1 MDSEFAEY
9 VKNNIREYLPESY
22 ANAKIQIQQTIKGND
37 RVLDSLTV
45 QREGEDFAVA
55 IHLNSLEQEYQNG
68 ESMHEIMNQVADQC
82 LQGEKLPF
90 NRREFLEYDS
100 VKDHVTIK
108 MCDPENNVKYL
119 EQYAHKNCGTLTA
132 LYNGVLIPVIV
143 QKIADGYEML
153 SGHNRWNAAKIVG
166 LKEIPAIIKENLTER
181 EAYVY
186 VIETNMLQRSFD
198 DLLPSEKA
206 AVLAERYEK
215 VMCQGRRNDILE
227 EIAMLNGVDVPETCG
242 HDVHKSK
249 SRDTIGED
257 YGMTGRNIA
266 RYMRLNQT
274 TDQIKEMVDDGTM
287 AMVVAVELFYLSEE
301 EQGQVCKVLD
311 EHGGKINNV
320 QAVELHKEAGSLTA
334 DKVKDILVGST
345 KEKPVSDAKM
355 FAQIKKK
362 YFKGKSTDE
371 IMGVLE
377 QALATWFSREGEVN
391 V

>member
-1 MDSEFAEY
+1 M
-9 VKNNIREYLPESY
+9 K
-22 ANAKIQIQQTIKGND
+22 ANAPKRKVFQDAVDLISPPEEKVNLVNNGQTMILAEKIVPFHNHPFRLYEGKRFD
-37 RVLDSLTV
+37 DMVDSIC
-45 QREGEDFAVA
+45 E
-55 IHLNSLEQEYQNG
+55 H
-68 ESMHEIMNQVADQC
+68 
-82 LQGEKLPF
+82 
-90 NRREFLEYDS
+90 
-100 VKDHVTIK
+100 
-108 MCDPENNVKYL
+108 
-119 EQYAHKNCGTLTA
+119 
-132 LYNGVLIPVIV
+132 GVLIPVIV

-166 LKEIPAIIKENLTER
+166 IKEIPAIVKENLTER
-181 EAYVY
+181 EAYAY

-227 EIAMLNGVDVPETCG
+227 EIAMLNGMDAPETCG
-242 HDVHKSK
+242 HNVHKSK
-249 SRDTIGED
+249 SRDAVGED

-274 TDQIKEMVDDGTM
+274 TDQIKKMVDEGTM
-287 AMVVAVELFYLSEE
+287 TMVTAVELSYLSEE
-301 EQGQVCKVLD
+301 EQKQVCTVLD
-311 EHGGKINNV
+311 ENGGKIKNA
-320 QAVELHKEAGSLTA
+320 QAVELHNDAGSLTA
-334 DKVKDILVGST
+334 DKVKDILVGDT
-345 KEKPVSDAKM
+345 QAKPVSDAKM

-377 QALATWFSREGEVN
+377 QALTTWFAREGEAN

>member
-1 MDSEFAEY
+1 M
-9 VKNNIREYLPESY
+9 K
-22 ANAKIQIQQTIKGND
+22 ANAPKRKVFQDAVDLLGMPEEGNVPVSNGQTMIPTEKIVPFHNHPF
-37 RVLDSLTV
+37 RLY
-45 QREGEDFAVA
+45 EGERLDDMV
-55 IHLNSLEQEYQNG
+55 
-68 ESMHEIMNQVADQC
+68 ES
-82 LQGEKLPF
+82 
-90 NRREFLEYDS
+90 
-100 VKDHVTIK
+100 IK
-108 MCDPENNVKYL
+108 E
-119 EQYAHKNCGTLTA
+119 H
-132 LYNGVLIPVIV
+132 GVLNPVIV
-143 QKIADGYEML
+143 QKVADKYEML
-153 SGHNRWNAAKIVG
+153 AGHNRWNAAKIAGVS
-166 LKEIPAIIKENLTER
+166 EIPAIVKDGLSEE

-186 VIETNMLQRSFD
+186 VIETNLMQRSFT

-215 VMCQGRRNDILE
+215 VMCQGKRNDILE
-227 EIAMLNGVDVPETCG
+227 EIARLNGMDASDTCG

-249 SRDTIGED
+249 NRDSVGED

-274 TDQIKEMVDDGTM
+274 TEQIKEMVDAGTM
-287 AMVVAVELFYLSEE
+287 AMVTAVELSYLSEE
-301 EQGQVCKVLD
+301 EQKQVCTVLD
-311 EHGGKINNV
+311 EHGGKINNA

-371 IMGVLE
+371 IMGVLV
-377 QALATWFSREGEVN
+377 QALTTWCAREGEVN

>member
-1 MDSEFAEY
+1 M
-9 VKNNIREYLPESY
+9 K
-22 ANAKIQIQQTIKGND
+22 ANAPKRKVFQDAVDLISPPEEKVNLVNNGQTMILAEKIVPFHNHPFRLYEGKRFD
-37 RVLDSLTV
+37 DMVDSIC
-45 QREGEDFAVA
+45 E
-55 IHLNSLEQEYQNG
+55 H
-68 ESMHEIMNQVADQC
+68 
-82 LQGEKLPF
+82 
-90 NRREFLEYDS
+90 
-100 VKDHVTIK
+100 
-108 MCDPENNVKYL
+108 
-119 EQYAHKNCGTLTA
+119 
-132 LYNGVLIPVIV
+132 GVLIPVIV

-166 LKEIPAIIKENLTER
+166 IKEIPAIVKENLTER
-181 EAYVY
+181 EAYAY

-227 EIAMLNGVDVPETCG
+227 EIAMLNGMDAPETCG
-242 HDVHKSK
+242 HEVHKSK
-249 SRDTIGED
+249 SRDAVGED

-274 TDQIKEMVDDGTM
+274 TDQIKEMVDEGTM
-287 AMVVAVELFYLSEE
+287 TMVTAVELSYLSEE
-301 EQGQVCKVLD
+301 EQKQVCTVLD
-311 EHGGKINNV
+311 ENGGKIKNA
-320 QAVELHKEAGSLTA
+320 QAVELHNEAGSLTA
-334 DKVKDILVGST
+334 DKVKDILVGDT
-345 KEKPVSDAKM
+345 QAKPVSDAKM

-377 QALATWFSREGEVN
+377 QALTTWFAREGEAN

>member
-1 MDSEFAEY
+1 MKANAPKRKVFQDAVDLLGMPEAENAPAFSGTKTILIEKIVPFHNHPFRLY
-9 VKNNIREYLPESY
+9 EGKRLDDMVESIREHG
-22 ANAKIQIQQTIKGND
+22 I
-37 RVLDSLTV
+37 
-45 QREGEDFAVA
+45 
-55 IHLNSLEQEYQNG
+55 
-68 ESMHEIMNQVADQC
+68 
-82 LQGEKLPF
+82 
-90 NRREFLEYDS
+90 
-100 VKDHVTIK
+100 
-108 MCDPENNVKYL
+108 
-119 EQYAHKNCGTLTA
+119 
-132 LYNGVLIPVIV
+132 LIPVIV
-143 QKIADGYEML
+143 QKVADGYEML
-153 SGHNRWNAAKIVG
+153 SGHNRWNAAKIAGITEV
-166 LKEIPAIIKENLTER
+166 PAIVKENLTER

-227 EIAMLNGVDVPETCG
+227 EIALLNGVDASETCG
-242 HDVHKSK
+242 HDVHKSR
-249 SRDTIGED
+249 SRDSIGED

-274 TDQIKEMVDDGTM
+274 TDQIKEMVDEGTM
-287 AMVVAVELFYLSEE
+287 AMVTAVELSYLSEE
-301 EQGQVCKVLD
+301 EQKQVCTVLD
-311 EHGGKINNV
+311 EHGGKIKNT
-320 QAVELHKEAGSLTA
+320 QATELHKEAGSLTA
-334 DKVKDILVGST
+334 DKVKSILAGEV

-377 QALATWFSREGEVN
+377 QALTTWFAREGEVN

>member
-1 MDSEFAEY
+1 M
-9 VKNNIREYLPESY
+9 K
-22 ANAKIQIQQTIKGND
+22 ANAPKRKVFQDAVDLISPPEEKVNLVNNGQTMILAEKIVPFHNHPFRLYEGKRFD
-37 RVLDSLTV
+37 DMVDSIC
-45 QREGEDFAVA
+45 E
-55 IHLNSLEQEYQNG
+55 H
-68 ESMHEIMNQVADQC
+68 
-82 LQGEKLPF
+82 
-90 NRREFLEYDS
+90 
-100 VKDHVTIK
+100 
-108 MCDPENNVKYL
+108 
-119 EQYAHKNCGTLTA
+119 
-132 LYNGVLIPVIV
+132 GVLIPVIV

-166 LKEIPAIIKENLTER
+166 IKEIPAIVKENLTER
-181 EAYVY
+181 EAYAY

-227 EIAMLNGVDVPETCG
+227 EIAMLNGMDAPETCG
-242 HDVHKSK
+242 HNVHKSK
-249 SRDTIGED
+249 SRDAVGED

-274 TDQIKEMVDDGTM
+274 TDQIKKMVDEGTM
-287 AMVVAVELFYLSEE
+287 TMVTAVELSYLSEE
-301 EQGQVCKVLD
+301 EQKQVCTVLD
-311 EHGGKINNV
+311 ENGGKIKNA
-320 QAVELHKEAGSLTA
+320 QAVELHNEAGSLTA
-334 DKVKDILVGST
+334 DKVKDILVGDT
-345 KEKPVSDAKM
+345 QAKPVSDAKM

-377 QALATWFSREGEVN
+377 QALTTWFAREGEAN

>member
-1 MDSEFAEY
+1 M
-9 VKNNIREYLPESY
+9 K
-22 ANAKIQIQQTIKGND
+22 ANAPKRKVFQDAVDLISPETVVTVANGHAMIPTEKIVPFHNHPFRLYEGKCLDDMVESIKEHG
-37 RVLDSLTV
+37 
-45 QREGEDFAVA
+45 
-55 IHLNSLEQEYQNG
+55 I
-68 ESMHEIMNQVADQC
+68 
-82 LQGEKLPF
+82 
-90 NRREFLEYDS
+90 
-100 VKDHVTIK
+100 
-108 MCDPENNVKYL
+108 
-119 EQYAHKNCGTLTA
+119 
-132 LYNGVLIPVIV
+132 LIPVIV
-143 QKIADGYEML
+143 QKKESVYEML
-153 SGHNRWNAAKIVG
+153 SGHNRWNAAKIAG
-166 LKEIPAIIKENLTER
+166 ITEIPAIVKENLTER

-227 EIAMLNGVDVPETCG
+227 EIAMLNGVDAPETCG
-242 HDVHKSK
+242 HDVHRSK
-249 SRDTIGED
+249 SRDSIGED

-274 TDQIKEMVDDGTM
+274 TDQIKEMVDEGKM
-287 AMVVAVELFYLSEE
+287 AMVTAVELSYLSEE
-301 EQGQVCKVLD
+301 EQKQVCMVLD
-311 EHGGKINNV
+311 EQGGKIKNA
-320 QAVELHKEAGSLTA
+320 QATELHKEAGSLTA
-334 DKVKDILVGST
+334 DKVKNILVGET

-377 QALATWFSREGEVN
+377 QALTTWFAREGVTN

>member
-1 MDSEFAEY
+1 M
-9 VKNNIREYLPESY
+9 K
-22 ANAKIQIQQTIKGND
+22 ANAPKRKVFQDVVDLISPPEEKVNLVNNGQTMILAEKIVPFHNHPFRLYEGKRFD
-37 RVLDSLTV
+37 DMVDSIC
-45 QREGEDFAVA
+45 E
-55 IHLNSLEQEYQNG
+55 H
-68 ESMHEIMNQVADQC
+68 
-82 LQGEKLPF
+82 
-90 NRREFLEYDS
+90 
-100 VKDHVTIK
+100 
-108 MCDPENNVKYL
+108 
-119 EQYAHKNCGTLTA
+119 
-132 LYNGVLIPVIV
+132 GVLIPVIV

-166 LKEIPAIIKENLTER
+166 IKEIPAIVKENLTER
-181 EAYVY
+181 EAYAY

-227 EIAMLNGVDVPETCG
+227 EIAMLNGMDAPETCG
-242 HDVHKSK
+242 HNVHKSK
-249 SRDTIGED
+249 SRDAVGED

-274 TDQIKEMVDDGTM
+274 TDQIKKMVDEGTM
-287 AMVVAVELFYLSEE
+287 TMVTAVELSYLSEE
-301 EQGQVCKVLD
+301 EQKQVCTVLD
-311 EHGGKINNV
+311 ENGGKIKNA
-320 QAVELHKEAGSLTA
+320 QAVELHNEAGSLTA
-334 DKVKDILVGST
+334 DKVKDILVGDT
-345 KEKPVSDAKM
+345 QAKPVSDAKM

-377 QALATWFSREGEVN
+377 QALTTWFAREGEAN

>member
-1 MDSEFAEY
+1 MKTNAPKRKMFQDAVDLVSPPEMINSLNGSQSMISVENIVPFHNHPFRLYEGKRLDDM
-9 VKNNIREYLPESY
+9 VESIREHG
-22 ANAKIQIQQTIKGND
+22 I
-37 RVLDSLTV
+37 
-45 QREGEDFAVA
+45 
-55 IHLNSLEQEYQNG
+55 
-68 ESMHEIMNQVADQC
+68 
-82 LQGEKLPF
+82 
-90 NRREFLEYDS
+90 
-100 VKDHVTIK
+100 
-108 MCDPENNVKYL
+108 
-119 EQYAHKNCGTLTA
+119 
-132 LYNGVLIPVIV
+132 LIPVIV
-143 QKIADGYEML
+143 QKVADGYEML
-153 SGHNRWNAAKIVG
+153 SGHNRWNAAKIAGVT
-166 LKEIPAIIKENLTER
+166 EVPAIVKENLTER

-227 EIAMLNGVDVPETCG
+227 EIAILNGVDVPETCG
-242 HDVHKSK
+242 HDVHRSK
-249 SRDTIGED
+249 SRDSVGED

-274 TDQIKEMVDDGTM
+274 TDQIKEMVDEGTM
-287 AMVVAVELFYLSEE
+287 AMVTAVELSYLSEE
-301 EQGQVCKVLD
+301 EQEQVCTVLD
-311 EHGGKINNV
+311 ECGGKIKNI
-320 QAVELHKEAGSLTA
+320 QATELHKEAGSLTA
-334 DKVKDILVGST
+334 DKVKSILMGEV

-377 QALATWFSREGEVN
+377 QALTTWFAREGDVD

>member
-1 MDSEFAEY
+1 M
-9 VKNNIREYLPESY
+9 K
-22 ANAKIQIQQTIKGND
+22 ANAPKRKVLQDAVDLISPPEDMVNPVNSGQTMI
-37 RVLDSLTV
+37 
-45 QREGEDFAVA
+45 
-55 IHLNSLEQEYQNG
+55 
-68 ESMHEIMNQVADQC
+68 
-82 LQGEKLPF
+82 
-90 NRREFLEYDS
+90 S
-100 VKDHVTIK
+100 VKKVVPFHNHPFRLYEGKRLDDMVKSIK
-108 MCDPENNVKYL
+108 E
-119 EQYAHKNCGTLTA
+119 H
-132 LYNGVLIPVIV
+132 GVLIPVIV
-143 QKIADGYEML
+143 QKITDGYEML
-153 SGHNRWNAAKIVG
+153 SGHNRWNAAKIAG
-166 LKEIPAIIKENLTER
+166 IKEIPAIIKENLTER

-227 EIAMLNGVDVPETCG
+227 EIAMLNGVDMPETCG

-249 SRDTIGED
+249 SRDSIGED

-274 TDQIKEMVDDGTM
+274 TDQIKEMVDDGVM
-287 AMVVAVELFYLSEE
+287 AMVTAVELSYLSEE
-301 EQGQVCKVLD
+301 EQKQVCTVLD
-311 EHGGKINNV
+311 EHGGKIKNA
-320 QAVELHKEAGSLTA
+320 QATELHKEAGSLTA
-334 DKVKDILVGST
+334 DKVKSILVGEA

-355 FAQIKKK
+355 FAEIKKK

-377 QALATWFSREGEVN
+377 QALTIWFAREGEAN

>member
-1 MDSEFAEY
+1 MKANAPKRKVFQDAVDLISPPEEMVNLANSGQTMISVNKVVPFHNHPFRLYEGKRLDDM
-9 VKNNIREYLPESY
+9 VESIREHG
-22 ANAKIQIQQTIKGND
+22 I
-37 RVLDSLTV
+37 
-45 QREGEDFAVA
+45 
-55 IHLNSLEQEYQNG
+55 
-68 ESMHEIMNQVADQC
+68 
-82 LQGEKLPF
+82 
-90 NRREFLEYDS
+90 
-100 VKDHVTIK
+100 
-108 MCDPENNVKYL
+108 
-119 EQYAHKNCGTLTA
+119 
-132 LYNGVLIPVIV
+132 LIPVIV
-143 QKIADGYEML
+143 QKIANGYEML
-153 SGHNRWNAAKIVG
+153 SGHNRWNAAKIAG
-166 LKEIPAIIKENLTER
+166 IKEIPAIVKKNLTER

-249 SRDTIGED
+249 SRDAIGED

-266 RYMRLNQT
+266 RYMRLNRT
-274 TDQIKEMVDDGTM
+274 TDQIKEMVDDGVM
-287 AMVVAVELFYLSEE
+287 AMVTAVELSYLSEE
-301 EQGQVCKVLD
+301 EQKQVCSVME
-311 EHGGKINNV
+311 EHGGKIKNA
-320 QAVELHKEAGSLTA
+320 QAVELHNSAGSLTV
-334 DKVKDILVGST
+334 DKVKDILGGDT
-345 KEKPVSDAKM
+345 KEKPISDAKM

-377 QALATWFSREGEVN
+377 QALTTWFAREGEVN